1 MEKWLIIKSKVQESW
16 SIMMVDF
23 MKAHGK
29 MITKMVLAMKNLKIN
44 LNTKDSMPMG
54 NLMVLENI
62 NGLMASIMKDN
73 GKMA

>member
-16 SIMMVDF
+16 SIMMADF

-29 MITKMVLAMKNLKIN
+29 MITKMVLAIKNLKISV
-44 LNTKDSMPMG
+44 NTKDNMHME
-54 NLMVLENI
+54 NLMVSENI
-62 NGLMASIMKDN
+62 NGLMASFMKDN